1 MGASQSRLGKT
12 KRRGRLRL
20 ISAQFQNL
28 IFHLMNKTL
37 ISLLLIGGA
46 LLLIVLLSLVSLYL
60 LGRYWVGSSKKSSD
74 DELEDNTTDWLDRS
88 DSSLDDEEEE
98 DEPESAEGDSPI
110 EEGAENQREA
120 TQGNPTRLRGKNVR
134 LDLQSSEEQPE
145 GQEV

>member
-1 MGASQSRLGKT
+1 M
-12 KRRGRLRL
+12 
-20 ISAQFQNL
+20 
-28 IFHLMNKTL
+28 
-37 ISLLLIGGA
+37 
-46 LLLIVLLSLVSLYL
+46 
-60 LGRYWVGSSKKSSD
+60 GSSKKSSD